1 MSEPTPEFLD
11 REYNPRS
18 TAANV
23 PALFEQWRSR
33 AEAARAASPRLRADA
48 RFGDAPAATLDY
60 FPAAAIGAPLLVF
73 IHGGYWR
80 MMDKADFSW
89 VAPPLNAAGCAV
101 AIPNYSLAPAAT
113 IETMVAEM
121 RAALAWLW
129 RNSALLGHD
138 RDRIVIAGHSAGGHL
153 TAMMLATDWASNRS
167 GLPPRLLKGG
177 IAISGL
183 FDLHPMV
190 RTPFLMADLKLD
202 APRAAALSPVLL
214 QPAIDA
220 PLVTAV
226 GGDESSEFKRQTRL
240 IHEHWPRHAG
250 RDVPLPGRNHFS
262 ACDALA
268 EPGHSLFE
276 TALELLA
283 RPASGT

>member
-1 MSEPTPEFLD
+1 M
-11 REYNPRS
+11 
-18 TAANV
+18 
-23 PALFEQWRSR
+23 R
-33 AEAARAASPRLRADA
+33 AEA

-89 VAPPLNAAGCAV
+89 VAPAFNAVGCAV
-101 AIPNYSLAPAAT
+101 AIPNYSLAPAAP

-138 RDRIVIAGHSAGGHL
+138 RDRIVVAGHSAGGHL
-153 TAMMLATDWASNRS
+153 TAMMLATDWDADRS
-167 GLPPRLLKGG
+167 GLPAHLLKGG

-183 FDLHPMV
+183 FDLQPLV
-190 RTPFLMADLKLD
+190 RTPFLTADLKLD
-202 APRAAALSPVLL
+202 DARAAALSPVLL
-214 QPAIDA
+214 VPATDA

-226 GGDESSEFKRQTRL
+226 GGDESSEFRRQTRL
-240 IHEHWPRHAG
+240 IHERWPVNAG
-250 RDVPLPGRNHFS
+250 AARDVPLPGRNHFS

-268 EPGHSLFE
+268 EPGHPLFSK
-276 TALELLA
+276 ALELLQ
-283 RPASGT
+283 R